1 MNGTLSYQTAVNV
14 PASEAWL
21 IYGTLQ
27 LAYICVPELFE
38 SIKPLKGNGE
48 AGTIIQITTIPGICL
63 SSPRELDFVTKYVRS
78 LFYMY
83 EDKLAMVDNKTMMKQ
98 VEAHKGGYLS
108 LGFNMFGVRFEVI
121 KKNETSCIT
130 KVTIIYDL
138 KEGYIANTVHV
149 SIEPFIALVKY
160 SNNYLV
166 NNHKK

>member
-14 PASEAWL
+14 PAIEAWM

-48 AGTIIQITTIPGICL
+48 AGTIVQITTKPG
-63 SSPRELDFVTKYVRS
+63 S

-83 EDKLAMVDNKTMMKQ
+83 EDKLAMVDNKTMIKQ
-98 VEAHKGGYLS
+98 VEAHNGGYLN

-121 KKNETSCIT
+121 KKNESSCIT
-130 KVTIIYDL
+130 KVTIIYDI
-138 KEGYIANTVHV
+138 KEGYIANTIHV